1 MLNGMLQL
9 RKKSSNGFYKLLLQA
24 KVAFCRGYLSV
35 LLFKRCPSEMQNIML
50 VTLNNLLPF
59 AYIVLR
65 SIDMNKNSIH
75 LKLQLDYYN
84 DAIKKSIFLKT

>member
-9 RKKSSNGFYKLLLQA
+9 RKKSSNGFYKL
-24 KVAFCRGYLSV
+24 
-35 LLFKRCPSEMQNIML
+35 ML